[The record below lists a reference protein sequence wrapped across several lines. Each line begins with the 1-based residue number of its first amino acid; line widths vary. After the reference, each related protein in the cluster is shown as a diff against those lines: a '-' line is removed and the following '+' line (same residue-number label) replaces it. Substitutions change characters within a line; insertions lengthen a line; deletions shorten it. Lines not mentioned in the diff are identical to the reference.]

1 MTTHPRPRKPLLPLT
16 YLLDK
21 MRKDGQLTTRHV
33 SQLTGISCTT
43 ILRRFAAAG
52 VRPCCPARG
61 RLPAKWAAAD
71 ITAHLPIPEVQPCT

>member
-1 MTTHPRPRKPLLPLT
+1 MTTRPRKPQLPIR

-21 MRKDGQLTTRHV
+21 MRKDGELTTRNV

-52 VRPCCPARG
+52 VRPCIPPRG

-71 ITAHLPIPEVQPCT
+71 IIAHLPIPEERPCT